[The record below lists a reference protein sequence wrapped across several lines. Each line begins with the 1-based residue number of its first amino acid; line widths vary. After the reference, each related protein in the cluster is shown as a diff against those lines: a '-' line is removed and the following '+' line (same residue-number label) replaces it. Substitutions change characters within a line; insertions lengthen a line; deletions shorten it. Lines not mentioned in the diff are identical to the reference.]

1 MARSLERQQGNSD
14 KINHKL
20 SKPVTIRLN
29 QVQATKPRRPP
40 QPPAAPISA
49 PKAKPPLSHPGPPP
63 ALPPAAFSTA
73 PFRPV
78 TVPSSRPTPPTSS
91 LPKPVASTSR
101 LPIPAVRPSSTTAS
115 SMYPSLQSLPPA
127 PTYNPS
133 QAPTKP
139 STSSSRLT
147 AFKPTQKTVASPTL
161 PDSSTPPARRTARSS
176 RSTAQPPASASPHRS
191 PTPPS
196 LSPARQVVPP
206 TPAPPGAFSFASSVP
221 LPDSPAIFARSSTQQ
236 EMEIDESEDR
246 SKPRTSARKG
256 KATASKRS
264 LGKVDTD
271 ESTAETPKK
280 KKIKSSPVVART
292 SVTKRKGKEKEVV
305 QEEMADLGESILTK
319 SSATPRQRALGAI
332 SQLATDLMDDGE
344 EGGVS
349 LGSPKKKSRV
359 GVLARSSTTGAGAKG
374 KGVARTTATRSK
386 RGQAKECDGEEEDEE
401 ILAKKRKAG
410 RTSGQDE
417 DEEFEEPA
425 QLSQPL
431 RKSRAT
437 GGRTSASTA
446 LSQPPAR
453 SRVSRSTTIPDSSA
467 TVSRSTTRSRLS
479 SRAASPATLESE
491 PATSEPKA
499 ATAPKRKARRVL
511 LGRQAVN
518 VEDEEEIEG
527 VAVVAR
533 SRRKPGV

>member
-14 KINHKL
+14 EINHKL

-40 QPPAAPISA
+40 QPPSAPIPA
-49 PKAKPPLSHPGPPP
+49 PVVKPLPAHPGPPP

-73 PFRPV
+73 PFRPI
-78 TVPSSRPTPPTSS
+78 TVPSSRPVPSTSS
-91 LPKPVASTSR
+91 LAKPVASTSR
-101 LPIPAVRPSSTTAS
+101 LPIPAVRQSSSTAS

-127 PTYNPS
+127 PTYKPS

-139 STSSSRLT
+139 ISSTFRPP
-147 AFKPTQKTVASPTL
+147 AFKPTQKTIASPSL
-161 PDSSTPPARRTARSS
+161 PDSSTPPARRSARSS
-176 RSTAQPPASASPHRS
+176 RSTAETSAPASPNRS
-191 PTPPS
+191 STPPS

-221 LPDSPAIFARSSTQQ
+221 LPDSPAVFTHSSPEQ
-236 EMEIDESEDR
+236 EMEIDEPEER
-246 SKPRTSARKG
+246 STPRTSARKG
-256 KATASKRS
+256 KGTASKRS

-292 SVTKRKGKEKEVV
+292 SVTKRKGKEKEIV
-305 QEEMADLGESILTK
+305 QEETVDLGESTLTK
-319 SSATPRQRALGAI
+319 PSATPRQRALGAI

-344 EGGVS
+344 EGGIS
-349 LGSPKKKSRV
+349 LGSPKKKGRV
-359 GVLARSSTTGAGAKG
+359 GVLARSSATGAGAKG
-374 KGVARTTATRSK
+374 KGVARTTATRSR
-386 RGQAKECDGEEEDEE
+386 RGQLKESDEEVEEEETMP
-401 ILAKKRKAG
+401 KKRKAG
-410 RTSGQDE
+410 RARGQDE
-417 DEEFEEPA
+417 EEEFEEPTPP
-425 QLSQPL
+425 SQSQ
-431 RKSRAT
+431 RKSKAT

-446 LSQPPAR
+446 PSKPPAR
-453 SRVSRSTTIPDSSA
+453 SRLSRSTTIPDSSA